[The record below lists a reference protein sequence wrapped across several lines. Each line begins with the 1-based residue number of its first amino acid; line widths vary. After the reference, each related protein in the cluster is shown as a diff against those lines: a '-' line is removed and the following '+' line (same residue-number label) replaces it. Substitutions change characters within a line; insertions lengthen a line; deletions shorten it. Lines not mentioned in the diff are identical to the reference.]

1 MGLGPTLC
9 STEILKR
16 QKMALEDVELWE
28 LNEAF
33 ALQLLA
39 CVAAWKDKDYCERVL
54 GLDGVAG
61 EIDMAR
67 MNVDGGAISLGHP
80 VGASGNRI
88 VLHAVTALER
98 LKLKRGIATE
108 CIGGVLGG
116 AMLLERV

>member
-1 MGLGPTLC
+1 MRLQD
-9 STEILKR
+9 I
-16 QKMALEDVELWE
+16 DLWE

-54 GLDGVAG
+54 GLDGAAG
-61 EIDMAR
+61 EIDMSR

-88 VLHAVTALER
+88 VLHAVNAMER

-108 CIGGVLGG
+108 CIGGGLGG
-116 AMLLERV
+116 AMLVETV